1 MGLRPTQA
9 NENGF
14 HQFFCPFLTEL
25 SSRPERSAV
34 EGSAVSL
41 SGSVPTQNR
50 AFQHPARG
58 WFS

>member
-34 EGSAVSL
+34 EGAAVQRTSPEN
-41 SGSVPTQNR
+41 V
-50 AFQHPARG
+50 F
-58 WFS
+58 